1 MANVL
6 NMKQLVGTSYYFL
19 RQYFGK
25 DVLTTDYDEFIP
37 QNLKEKQSLAREETG
52 ASLIE
57 DVVEEIMGVQAVG
70 STVLENK
77 KGEEIAQLTFTELPT
92 LYSSMNTS
100 SVGLEIVPGRIVED
114 KVTKTSVAAKSRPMT
129 EAVGP
134 SGQLIQNEQEENEQE
149 GDEQEQ
155 EKDDDTEYEEY
166 EGVNEE
172 EKEEEIQQPIPQT
185 EILIAKEQQIK
196 QELQEV
202 IKETAANEVIQQ
214 QEQQYKLE
222 QIKQMLAIAS
232 GNKDV
237 SERKLKEAQE
247 NYNKSGFIWLF
258 GKNDKLKQIRD
269 EKQKEKEKA
278 DQEYKTWYDRYLEAT
293 KEERERKMK
302 EKEEAEKQKRYEKL
316 DALLNQTQQE
326 EREKDAAAKIRAYIA
341 KRKEAAEKQKDQKE
355 AAEKQKRYEEV
366 VAQLDEIERKEK
378 EAATTDAK
386 DSAEAEKQSLLDTL
400 EKEEGALDLGD
411 IGLVEDTEES
421 NRQAVSEA
429 AKQAVNT
436 IHFLGLNSA
445 EAILQAQKQ
454 LAEKERLTQ
463 EEQARKKAI
472 ETLFATV
479 ESGVG
484 INRAEVEKK
493 TKDIL
498 TQAKQQLEDKKR
510 EKDAFDLSNLDS
522 IEKIEPLRQKN
533 KSFKDSLK
541 EIHDRIESSTDEYVK
556 VLVDTQSSED
566 KEIKSSEIKTLA
578 EEINHLYD
586 SITLESDILDSTL
599 NTQQEELKR
608 KEAEKR
614 KREQE
619 EEQQKKLSEQER
631 AAKMAKVE
639 GEIDLTYGALTGKNN
654 FIKKTLDEIN
664 AIQMK
669 IISFPKDV
677 TSQDIDT
684 LTKTIGTLE
693 VGLTELEGYNRS
705 IQKVLE
711 ENNLSQNDEIK
722 TKYPE
727 IGNMNDLIQQGK
739 EIVEMAKTTISDQQ
753 QKQKE
758 KQEKIVNLKRRM
770 NTYKNMIKEF
780 TKNIMDNMGKLNPDN
795 EEIKLDDA
803 KNIIELLTEQYKT
816 AEKINTGLQTRIES
830 GISDEE
836 ILTKNEEIQTLF
848 ETLKFRFE
856 TAQGLYSDLNKLFMT
871 RQVEERGG
879 LEDKEKQTASQ
890 SRLKEGKIGLDISGF
905 LNQLSKF
912 FIRTTELK
920 KKIEEKMS
928 LFENKDYPIKDKK
941 VELDSIK
948 LELDKIKLDNDKL
961 KGLIKSY
968 ISDESIKPEIKQRI
982 KTEITKIQKSIDEIG
997 LQVNNRVEPS
1007 TLRQI
1012 RVAKKEGE
1020 EAPKEDTRLGRATVT
1035 RLPGSSISRPKN
1047 LTGNETRRQRR
1058 QAYLKEEE
1066 GNEEQFTSPPVISLV
1081 EPTGTPRA
1089 IPQGTP
1095 RAKPPGT
1102 SRGIGE
1108 TITADADK
1116 KRTNP
1121 KVIMKAWEGGKK
1133 TTKRRIT
1140 NKKTKKRHK

>member
-1 MANVL
+1 M
-6 NMKQLVGTSYYFL
+6 
-19 RQYFGK
+19 
-25 DVLTTDYDEFIP
+25 
-37 QNLKEKQSLAREETG
+37 
-52 ASLIE
+52 
-57 DVVEEIMGVQAVG
+57 
-70 STVLENK
+70 NK
-77 KGEEIAQLTFTELPT
+77 K
-92 LYSSMNTS
+92 
-100 SVGLEIVPGRIVED
+100 
-114 KVTKTSVAAKSRPMT
+114 
-129 EAVGP
+129 
-134 SGQLIQNEQEENEQE
+134 
-149 GDEQEQ
+149 
-155 EKDDDTEYEEY
+155 
-166 EGVNEE
+166 E
-172 EKEEEIQQPIPQT
+172 EKEEIQPPIQQKD
-185 EILIAKEQQIK
+185 ILFAKKEQLK
-196 QELQEV
+196 QEREKELQEV
-202 IKETAANEVIQQ
+202 IQETAANEVIQQ

-222 QIKQMLAIAS
+222 QIKQMLAIAT

-237 SERKLKEAQE
+237 AERKLKEAQE
-247 NYNKSGFIWLF
+247 NYNKSGFIGFF
-258 GKNDKLKQIRD
+258 GKNDKLKQIID

-366 VAQLDEIERKEK
+366 VAQLEEIERNEA
-378 EAATTDAK
+378 AATTDAK
-386 DSAEAEKQSLLDTL
+386 DLEAEKQSLLDTL
-400 EKEEGALDLGD
+400 EKEEGVLDLGE
-411 IGLVEDTEES
+411 ISLVEDTEKS

-556 VLVDTQSSED
+556 VLVDTQSSKD

-639 GEIDLTYGALTGKNN
+639 GEIDRTYGALTGKNN
-654 FIKKTLDEIN
+654 FIKKTLDKIN

-693 VGLTELEGYNRS
+693 VGLTELEGYNTS
-705 IQKVLE
+705 VQKVLE
-711 ENNLSQNDEIK
+711 EYNLSQNDEIK

-758 KQEKIVNLKRRM
+758 KQEKIVNLKQRM

-780 TKNIMDNMGKLNPDN
+780 TQNIMDNMGKLNPDN

-879 LEDKEKQTASQ
+879 LEYKEKQTASQ

-920 KKIEEKMS
+920 KKIKEKMS
-928 LFENKDYPIKDKK
+928 LFENKDYPIKDKN

-948 LELDKIKLDNDKL
+948 SEYNTIKLENNNL

-982 KTEITKIQKSIDEIG
+982 KTEITKIQNSIDEIS
-997 LQVNNRVEPS
+997 LQVNNRVQPPMI
-1007 TLRQI
+1007 RQI
-1012 RVAKKEGE
+1012 EVAKKEGE
-1020 EAPKEDTRLGRATVT
+1020 EAPKENTRLGRATVT
-1035 RLPGSSISRPKN
+1035 RLPGSSISRPTN
-1047 LTGNETRRQRR
+1047 PTGNESRRERR
-1058 QAYLKEEE
+1058 RAYLTEEKEE

-1095 RAKPPGT
+1095 RAIPPGT
-1102 SRGIGE
+1102 PPGIGE
-1108 TITADADK
+1108 TITADAGK

>member
-1 MANVL
+1 M
-6 NMKQLVGTSYYFL
+6 
-19 RQYFGK
+19 
-25 DVLTTDYDEFIP
+25 
-37 QNLKEKQSLAREETG
+37 
-52 ASLIE
+52 
-57 DVVEEIMGVQAVG
+57 
-70 STVLENK
+70 NK
-77 KGEEIAQLTFTELPT
+77 K
-92 LYSSMNTS
+92 
-100 SVGLEIVPGRIVED
+100 
-114 KVTKTSVAAKSRPMT
+114 
-129 EAVGP
+129 
-134 SGQLIQNEQEENEQE
+134 
-149 GDEQEQ
+149 
-155 EKDDDTEYEEY
+155 
-166 EGVNEE
+166 E
-172 EKEEEIQQPIPQT
+172 EKEEIQPPIQQKD
-185 EILIAKEQQIK
+185 ILFAKKEQLK
-196 QELQEV
+196 QEREKELQEV
-202 IKETAANEVIQQ
+202 IQETAANEVIQQ

-222 QIKQMLAIAS
+222 QIKQMLAIAT

-237 SERKLKEAQE
+237 AEKKLTEAQE
-247 NYNKSGFIWLF
+247 NYNKSGIIGFF
-258 GKNDKLKQIRD
+258 GKNDKLKQIMD

-293 KEERERKMK
+293 KEERERKMR

-378 EAATTDAK
+378 EAPTTAAK

-411 IGLVEDTEES
+411 IGLVEDIEES

-556 VLVDTQSSED
+556 VLVDTQLSED

-631 AAKMAKVE
+631 ASKMAKVE
-639 GEIDLTYGALTGKNN
+639 GEIDRTYGALTGKNN

-677 TSQDIDT
+677 TSQDIDA
-684 LTKTIGTLE
+684 LTKTIGTLK

-780 TKNIMDNMGKLNPDN
+780 TQNIMDNMGKLNPDN

-1012 RVAKKEGE
+1012 RVARKDGD

-1035 RLPGSSISRPKN
+1035 RLPGSSISRPTN
-1047 LTGNETRRQRR
+1047 PTGNETRRKRR

-1066 GNEEQFTSPPVISLV
+1066 DEEQFTSPPVISLV

-1102 SRGIGE
+1102 SRRIGE
-1108 TITADADK
+1108 TITADAGK
-1116 KRTNP
+1116 KEQAFR
-1121 KVIMKAWEGGKK
+1121 IKAWEGGKK

>member
-19 RQYFGK
+19 RQYFGNN
-25 DVLTTDYDEFIP
+25 VPTTEYDEFIP
-37 QNLKEKQSLAREETG
+37 ENLREKQSIAREETG
-52 ASLIE
+52 ASVIE
-57 DVVEEIMGVQAVG
+57 DVVEDIVGVQAVG

-100 SVGLEIVPGRIVED
+100 SVGLDIVPGRMVEE

-134 SGQLIQNEQEENEQE
+134 SGQLIQNEQEGDEQE

-155 EKDDDTEYEEY
+155 EKDDDTEYEDY
-166 EGVNEE
+166 EGLNKEE
-172 EKEEEIQQPIPQT
+172 EKEEIQPPIQQKD
-185 EILIAKEQQIK
+185 ILFAKEEQLK
-196 QELQEV
+196 QETEKELQEV

-222 QIKQMLAIAS
+222 QIKQMLAIAT

-237 SERKLKEAQE
+237 AERKLKEAQE
-247 NYNKSGFIWLF
+247 NYNKSGFIGLF
-258 GKNDKLKQIRD
+258 GKNDKLKQIMD

-302 EKEEAEKQKRYEKL
+302 EKEEAEKQKRFEKL

-366 VAQLDEIERKEK
+366 VAQLDEIERNEA
-378 EAATTDAK
+378 AATTQKAK
-386 DSAEAEKQSLLDTL
+386 DSAEAEKQSLLATI
-400 EKEEGALDLGD
+400 KREEGALDLGN

-522 IEKIEPLRQKN
+522 IEKIKPLRQKN

-541 EIHDRIESSTDEYVK
+541 EIHDIIESSTDEYVK

-599 NTQQEELKR
+599 NTQEEELKR

-639 GEIDLTYGALTGKNN
+639 GEIDRTYGALTGKNN
-654 FIKKTLDEIN
+654 FIKKKLDEIN

-684 LTKTIGTLE
+684 LTKTIGTLK
-693 VGLTELEGYNRS
+693 VGLTELEGYNTS
-705 IQKVLE
+705 VQKVLE

-780 TKNIMDNMGKLNPDN
+780 TQNIMDNMGKLNPDN

-836 ILTKNEEIQTLF
+836 ILTKNQEIQTLF

-856 TAQGLYSDLNKLFMT
+856 TAQGLYNELNTPSTT
-871 RQVEERGG
+871 RQVEERRE
-879 LEDKEKQTASQ
+879 LEDTASQ

-968 ISDESIKPEIKQRI
+968 ISDESIKTEIKQRI
-982 KTEITKIQKSIDEIG
+982 KTKITKIQKSIDEIG

-1066 GNEEQFTSPPVISLV
+1066 EGNEEQFTSPPVISLV

-1095 RAKPPGT
+1095 RVKPPGT

-1108 TITADADK
+1108 TITADAGK
-1116 KRTNP
+1116 KEQAVR
-1121 KVIMKAWEGGKK
+1121 IKAWNGGKK

>member
-19 RQYFGK
+19 RQYFGT
-25 DVLTTDYDEFIP
+25 DVPTTEYDEFIP
-37 QNLKEKQSLAREETG
+37 ENLREKQSIAREETG

-57 DVVEEIMGVQAVG
+57 DVVEDIVGVQAVG

-100 SVGLEIVPGRIVED
+100 SVGLEIVPGRMVEE

-134 SGQLIQNEQEENEQE
+134 SGQLIQNEQE

-155 EKDDDTEYEEY
+155 EKDDDTEYEDY
-166 EGVNEE
+166 EELNKEE
-172 EKEEEIQQPIPQT
+172 EKEEEIQQPIQQT
-185 EILIAKEQQIK
+185 EILIAKEQQLK
-196 QELQEV
+196 QETEKELQEV
-202 IKETAANEVIQQ
+202 IQETAANEVIQQ

-237 SERKLKEAQE
+237 AERKLKEAQE
-247 NYNKSGFIWLF
+247 NYNKSGFIGF
-258 GKNDKLKQIRD
+258 GKSDTLKQIMD

-326 EREKDAAAKIRAYIA
+326 EREKEREKDAAAKIRAYIA

-366 VAQLDEIERKEK
+366 VAQLEEIERKEK
-378 EAATTDAK
+378 EAATTDVK
-386 DSAEAEKQSLLDTL
+386 DLEAEKQSLLDTL
-400 EKEEGALDLGD
+400 EKEEGALDLGE
-411 IGLVEDTEES
+411 ISLVEDTEES

-429 AKQAVNT
+429 AKKAVNT

-484 INRAEVEKK
+484 INRAQVEQK

-498 TQAKQQLEDKKR
+498 TQAKQQLVDKKR

-614 KREQE
+614 KREEE

-631 AAKMAKVE
+631 AAKMAKVQR
-639 GEIDLTYGALTGKNN
+639 EIDRTYGALTGKNN

-669 IISFPKDV
+669 IISSPKDV
-677 TSQDIDT
+677 TSGDIDT
-684 LTKTIGTLE
+684 LTKTLGTLE
-693 VGLTELEGYNRS
+693 VGLTEVEGYNTS
-705 IQKVLE
+705 VQKVLE

-758 KQEKIVNLKRRM
+758 KQEKIVNLNKNLGLFKKMIVKR
-770 NTYKNMIKEF
+770 TKE
-780 TKNIMDNMGKLNPDN
+780 IEDNRGKLTSDD

-803 KNIIELLTEQYKT
+803 KLDDAREIIELLTTQYNT
-816 AEKINTGLQTRIES
+816 VEKKNTLLQEIIAS

-836 ILTKNEEIQTLF
+836 ILTKNKEIQTLI
-848 ETLKFRFE
+848 ENMNYRFE
-856 TAQGLYSDLNKLFMT
+856 IAQGLYNELNTRFMT

-879 LEDKEKQTASQ
+879 LEDTASQ
-890 SRLKEGKIGLDISGF
+890 SRLKEGKIGLEISGF

-920 KKIEEKMS
+920 KKIE
-928 LFENKDYPIKDKK
+928 NKDYPIKDKK
-941 VELDSIK
+941 I
-948 LELDKIKLDNDKL
+948 ELDKIKSYNDKL

-968 ISDESIKPEIKQRI
+968 ISDESIKPEIKQSIR
-982 KTEITKIQKSIDEIG
+982 TEITKIQNSIDEIG
-997 LQVNNRVEPS
+997 LQIETSEALYKNRVQPPMI
-1007 TLRQI
+1007 RQI
-1012 RVAKKEGE
+1012 EVAKKEGE
-1020 EAPKEDTRLGRATVT
+1020 EAPTEDTGLGKVTVT
-1035 RLPGSSISRPKN
+1035 RLPGSFISRPKN
-1047 LTGNETRRQRR
+1047 LTGNDTRRQQR
-1058 QAYLKEEE
+1058 QAYLKEGEE
-1066 GNEEQFTSPPVISLV
+1066 GNEEQFTSPPVKSPV
-1081 EPTGTPRA
+1081 
-1089 IPQGTP
+1089 
-1095 RAKPPGT
+1095 KPPVKLD
-1102 SRGIGE
+1102 IGE
-1108 TITADADK
+1108 TMTPK